1 MPPAKPDRSA
11 NNWDYSSRAADPRL
25 TGDQVIQRLGSG
37 LAVCRRKR
45 CKLRVSRLRPA
56 TNIQSKRAPCAEAK
70 AYIADNRCA
79 VADTKFDR
87 RGILRIRGMHIDK
100 SWLQESITR
109 ASRMHGVTI
118 MHKSHRIAVG
128 IATAVGLILLSGLP
142 AQAPAQTAGAPTA
155 AQANAVGMKCNGKP
169 IATDPGSGKPIADP
183 FKGKLA
189 GPGLPEGLL
198 PIDGKVRDSILLPD
212 PPCQEIVSPAGQED
226 VGLANLQRGFDV
238 YSWRTFIALNWP
250 AKSTNVT
257 SIDQAQADTPTRWED
272 MDNFKQLLDVML
284 PPKSPPP
291 TWPTDRAGMEA
302 ERERLMPE
310 QCRALDKQFPNRM
323 IVKMI
328 EESFNEPFKTGPL
341 IDQQGHYAIFD
352 ILMNRQM
359 FKYITDNHL
368 NTKDGQMS
376 AAKSGLFVDFPAG
389 QNDTPGT
396 DGTLGAFMLKVS
408 WKILSPDEIRAKN
421 FHMVKALVLMPQV
434 PPDDPNAKRPCL
446 PETLGLIGFHAV
458 HKTASRPQW
467 IWTSFEHVKNV
478 PDKDEVANN
487 KLDGPYNFFSVN
499 CKDNCPAANATPP
512 RPWDPNPTLQLKF
525 RKDDSFKSQIVRET
539 PLTDAAK
546 NMNKIF
552 HSLLPKASVWQNY
565 MLLSTQWPSVFD
577 CTKLHSQS
585 SDAPAPKTDFLKQPD
600 MTCSPAPTFFAN
612 STLET
617 YSQAESDGGVPL
629 ATSSCIACHGN
640 AVGFQTRPSNPK
652 PGEVNLNQSD
662 FTFMLEKA
670 K

>member
-11 NNWDYSSRAADPRL
+11 SNWDYSSRAADPRL

-37 LAVCRRKR
+37 LAVCRRRR

-155 AQANAVGMKCNGKP
+155 AQANATGMECNGTR
-169 IATDPGSGKPIADP
+169 ILDP

-189 GPGLPEGLL
+189 GPDLPPGLL
-198 PIDGKVRDSILLPD
+198 PIAKEVRDSIFVAGL
-212 PPCQEIVSPAGQED
+212 PCQENVTPFAQNKQANPVDPDGKED
-226 VGLANLQRGFDV
+226 VGLDNLQRGFDF
-238 YSWRTFIALNWP
+238 YSWRTFIALNSP
-250 AKSTNVT
+250 ADGTP
-257 SIDQAQADTPTRWED
+257 IDQAQPDTPTRWENV
-272 MDNFKQLLDVML
+272 DNFKQLLDVML
-284 PPKSPPP
+284 PPKSQPPK
-291 TWPTDRAGMEA
+291 WPTDKA

-310 QCRALDKQFPNRM
+310 ECRALDKQFPKTM

-368 NTKDGQMS
+368 NTKAGQMS
-376 AAKSGLFVDFPAG
+376 AANSGLLVDFPPG
-389 QNDTPGT
+389 HNDTPGT
-396 DGTLGAFMLKVS
+396 PGTPGTNDHTLGAFMLKVS
-408 WKILSPDEIRAKN
+408 WKILSPDEIKAKN
-421 FHMVKALVLMPQV
+421 FHMVKALVLMP
-434 PPDDPNAKRPCL
+434 PGDPKAKRPCL
-446 PETLGLIGFHAV
+446 AETLGLIGFHAV
-458 HKTASRPQW
+458 HKTVGRPQW

-487 KLDGPYNFFSVN
+487 KLAGPYNFFSVN

-512 RPWDPNPTLQLKF
+512 RPWDPDPALQLKF

-539 PLTDAAK
+539 PLTNAAK
-546 NMNKIF
+546 HMNDIF
-552 HSLLPKASVWQNY
+552 HSMLPAASVWQNY
-565 MLLSTQWPSVFD
+565 MLLSTQWPTVPA
-577 CTKLHSQS
+577 CTSLHSQS

-617 YSQAESDGGVPL
+617 YSQTESDGGVPL

-640 AVGFQTRPSNPK
+640 AVSFQTRPSTPK
-652 PGEVNLNQSD
+652 SGEVILNQSD

-670 K
+670 Q